1 MKTKW
6 EQLELVQPN
15 ALKILRNSI
24 VKNRV
29 AHAYL
34 FEGSKGTGKKEASLL
49 FAKTL
54 FCQDRIGYQPCYKCS
69 NCRRIDSGNHPD
81 IHLVEPSGLSIKKEQ
96 VQYLQAEFSKTGVES
111 NKKLYIVNHIDKMT
125 VSASNSLLK
134 FLEEPGEGT
143 YAILLTENI
152 QRLLDTIISRCQ
164 VVSFRS
170 LTTEQLIEK
179 LVEKGLSTS
188 DASILS
194 HLTNSIDEA
203 IELSEDEW
211 FGLARKLV
219 IQLYEVLTTR
229 PQQALL
235 FIHEKWISHFKEKEQ
250 AHIGLNL
257 LMLLYRDLLTLQVG
271 HESKIVYLHKLEDLK
286 QQALQMTQQKVI
298 AYIEV
303 IMKAKNKL
311 NSNMNV
317 QLLMEQLV
325 LDLQE
330 G

>member
-1 MKTKW
+1 MGNTW
-6 EQLELVQPN
+6 EQLEALQPN
-15 ALKILRNSI
+15 VLKILQNSLL
-24 VKNRV
+24 KERV

-34 FEGSKGTGKKEASLL
+34 FEGSKGTGKKQISFL
-49 FAKTL
+49 FAKAL
-54 FCQDRIGYQPCYKCS
+54 FCQNPVNHRPCHECS

-81 IHLVEPSGLSIKKEQ
+81 IHLIEPAGLSIKKEQ
-96 VQYLQAEFSKTGVES
+96 IQFLQSEFTKTGVES
-111 NKKLYIVNHIDKMT
+111 NKKLYIVNHVDKMT
-125 VSASNSLLK
+125 VSAANSLLK
-134 FLEEPGEGT
+134 FLEEPGNGT

-164 VVSFRS
+164 VISFRS
-170 LTTEQLIEK
+170 LTPEQLAEK
-179 LVEKGLSTS
+179 LVENGLSAV

-194 HLTNSIDEA
+194 NLTNSIDEA
-203 IELSEDEW
+203 IELSKDEW
-211 FGLARKLV
+211 FGLAIKLV

-235 FIHEKWISHFKEKEQ
+235 FIHEKWVTHFKEKEQ
-250 AHIGLNL
+250 AHIGLTL

-271 HESKIVYLHKLEDLK
+271 QESKIVYRHKIEELK
-286 QQALQMTQQKVI
+286 QQALQTTQEKAIYRLGVI
-298 AYIEV
+298 L
-303 IMKAKNKL
+303 KAKNKL
-311 NSNMNV
+311 NSNMNL